1 MVAISFSVFK
11 DKIKSGEKTQTIRPY
26 SENRFNLI
34 KRKRVLQLYWKQR
47 AGGGLIKTAVLESI
61 DIIRLYAPAKIT
73 EFEGAGESGNRW
85 LWVWKAGRWE
95 KESEEGKEETIKR
108 DGFNDEFEFYAWF
121 KKHYKGKVVGMNFM
135 RIRWKREDIWE
146 AFSDE

>member
-47 AGGGLIKTAVLESI
+47 DGGGLIKTAVLESI

-73 EFEGAGESGNRW
+73 EFEIAGESRNRW
-85 LWVWKAGRWE
+85 IWVWTGSEWE
-95 KESEEGKEETIKR
+95 KESEEGKKETIKR
-108 DGFNDEFEFYAWF
+108 DGFNDEFEFYTWF
-121 KKHYKGKVVGMNFM
+121 EKHYKGKVVGMNFM
-135 RIRWKREDIWE
+135 RIRWSREDLWE
-146 AFSDE
+146 AFRDE